1 MGEIIKRIK
10 VEVPA
15 EIAFGKFVYDLNN
28 WWPSAY
34 TWSQDKLKTI
44 KMDGRKNGLCTEI
57 GPNGFRCDWGTVT
70 EFQEN
75 SRIGMKWQIGAQ
87 REPVPNPDKGSDITV
102 DFNQEDDSTN
112 IKLVHFNFHNHGD
125 GANDYRAMMDS
136 GQGWD
141 YILKCYKSYCEK
153 G

>member
-28 WWPSAY
+28 WWPSEY

-44 KMDGRKNGLCTEI
+44 KIDGRKNGLCTEI

-70 EFQEN
+70 EFQEKT
-75 SRIGMKWQIGAQ
+75 RIGLKWQIGSH
-87 REPVPNPDKGSDITV
+87 REPVPNPAKGSDIAV
-102 DFNQEDDSTN
+102 DFNQEGDTTY
-112 IKLVHFNFHNHGD
+112 IIFAHFNFENHGD
-125 GANDYRAMMDS
+125 GADEYRTMMDS
-136 GQGWD
+136 EQGWD